1 LSILQTTLEW
11 KTLIKITLFSLFVV
25 KTPKREKRCEAKM
38 RSRLLIVLRL
48 LVIVGLLLIVII
60 VKNTSMANAK
70 SSQLGRSQRV
80 VGIRDGRE
88 DRYVWKL
95 QERLIPLAVNNLL
108 VAPHNLKALI
118 HHIHALI
125 RELACGKDTPEHLQN
140 ARVGTRSRGGTTT
153 AGSAG
158 RSSSS
163 GRTSTRSPWILGH
176 CGAK

>member
-60 VKNTSMANAK
+60 VKNTSMANAE

-80 VGIRDGRE
+80 IGIRDGRE
-88 DRYVWKL
+88 DRYV
-95 QERLIPLAVNNLL
+95 
-108 VAPHNLKALI
+108 
-118 HHIHALI
+118 
-125 RELACGKDTPEHLQN
+125 
-140 ARVGTRSRGGTTT
+140 
-153 AGSAG
+153 
-158 RSSSS
+158 
-163 GRTSTRSPWILGH
+163 
-176 CGAK
+176 